1 MTIRKVESLM
11 RGLNTVSK
19 SHCVQWRKWGAKQPT
34 HHFVFQVAKCSELP
48 QQLGVVLF
56 GLHLGLRVDVFTGGD
71 ASLSV
76 YVLRWALIF
85 SRFKREVVK

>member
-56 GLHLGLRVDVFTGGD
+56 GLHFGVRVDVFQTTRE

-76 YVLRWALIF
+76 YLLCWALIF
-85 SRFKREVVK
+85 SWFKREA